1 MRNPV
6 RTEADAFHI
15 VVGSTAVLVASVI
28 LGALFSPLVGFAL
41 LGGAV
46 AGALIWE
53 IATVDPDH
61 RRPLREAAALGRKT
75 GTAGRKRV
83 LVVANRTLT
92 TDELRAELLRQAAE
106 GTELHLVAPIL
117 ASRAHY
123 IASDIDRELADAR
136 DRLRDALAW
145 ADENG
150 VALTGRVGDPNA
162 ALGAIEDELRRSC
175 AHEVL
180 IATLPPAKSNWIEAG
195 ILSRLR
201 AELDIPVMH
210 IVADPD
216 RLARGSAPSG
226 DAPRRGA
233 HW

>member
-15 VVGSTAVLVASVI
+15 VVGCAAVLAASVVI
-28 LGALFSPLVGFAL
+28 GALLSPLAGVAL
-41 LGGAV
+41 LCGAV

-53 IATVDPDH
+53 IATVDPDR
-61 RRPLREAAALGRKT
+61 RRPLREAAASGRQ
-75 GTAGRKRV
+75 TATSGRERI
-83 LVVANRTLT
+83 LVVANRTLVT
-92 TDELRAELLRQAAE
+92 EELRAELLRLAAE

-145 ADENG
+145 ADVNG

-175 AHEVL
+175 AHGVL
-180 IATLPPAKSNWIEAG
+180 IATLPPQKSNWIETG
-195 ILSRLR
+195 ILTRLR
-201 AELDIPVMH
+201 AELEIPVTH

-216 RLARGSAPSG
+216 RLPTVT
-226 DAPRRGA
+226 RRQ
-233 HW
+233 

>member
-15 VVGSTAVLVASVI
+15 VVGSAAVLAASVV
-28 LGALFSPLVGFAL
+28 LGALLSPLVGVAL
-41 LGGAV
+41 LCGAV
-46 AGALIWE
+46 AGALLWE

-61 RRPLREAAALGRKT
+61 RRPLREAAAFGRQ
-75 GTAGRKRV
+75 TATTGRKRI
-83 LVVANRTLT
+83 LVVANRTLA
-92 TDELRAELLRQAAE
+92 TDELRTELLRLAAE

-136 DRLRDALAW
+136 DRLHDALAW
-145 ADENG
+145 ADVNG

-180 IATLPPAKSNWIEAG
+180 IATLPPHKSNWIETG
-195 ILSRLR
+195 ILTRLR
-201 AELDIPVMH
+201 AELEIPVTH

-216 RLARGSAPSG
+216 RLPTVS
-226 DAPRRGA
+226 RR
-233 HW
+233 